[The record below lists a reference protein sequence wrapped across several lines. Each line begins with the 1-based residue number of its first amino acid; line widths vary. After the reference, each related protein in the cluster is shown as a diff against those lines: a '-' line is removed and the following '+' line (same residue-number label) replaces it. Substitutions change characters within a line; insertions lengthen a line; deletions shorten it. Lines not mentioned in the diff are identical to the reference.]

1 MGAVSAPEI
10 LATLAAMQHALRK
23 QGFRIQGDGV
33 QAACEV
39 LG

>member
-1 MGAVSAPEI
+1 MGVIGPLEI
-10 LATLAAMQHALRK
+10 LATLPAVENSLRVLGYRLK
-23 QGFRIQGDGV
+23 GNGV